1 LPSDGESELGDFR
14 RIPSVSQ
21 LYSVAT
27 EKVILTSQTRARGAM
42 LHLHINEQ
50 ETFYQVHRS
59 LILTKI
65 PRLPLI
71 YFDLDDEEE
80 DEHTLDESL
89 HNVNLMIYWLYHEKL
104 PLMVKIKRAG
114 VFDGMTWDPIEFY
127 MFAQK
132 LYAFELMDC
141 IREVLPL
148 PGQSRAFV

>member
-1 LPSDGESELGDFR
+1 
-14 RIPSVSQ
+14 
-21 LYSVAT
+21 
-27 EKVILTSQTRARGAM
+27 M

-71 YFDLDDEEE
+71 YFDLDDEE

-89 HNVNLMIYWLYHEKL
+89 HNVNLMVYWLYHEKL

-114 VFDGMTWDPIEFY
+114 MFDGMTWDPIEFY

-148 PGQSRAFV
+148 PGQSRAFVS